1 MAQLLNLKFFLYLC
15 WLGVGSSPL
24 KASRRNVSHNIM
36 NDITYNKF
44 SIEIP
49 HWDFTI
55 IQTPSDKRINSKNVR
70 IDYLTPGVIKKGSQ
84 KEKTLVEEWNSVF
97 PKLDNIRHLKID
109 VYNQDNFDGICKI
122 PNLEKLTITNSNF
135 TNLSSITLLKKL
147 NRFELFRNNKITD
160 IEPLSGLN
168 LEYLKFEEC
177 FNISNYEI
185 IGNLKTLIGLSI
197 NGNWTAPKN
206 LKLNSIK
213 TYENLDELIHL
224 DISFCSLL
232 DKSFDS
238 VLKMEKLKRFD
249 YNGKVDKKTV
259 LKIQNNHKNLCSGS
273 FMD

>member
-1 MAQLLNLKFFLYLC
+1 MLHFRHIFK
-15 WLGVGSSPL
+15 P
-24 KASRRNVSHNIM
+24 RNVSHNIM
-36 NDITYNKF
+36 NEVTYNKF

-55 IQTPSDKRINSKNVR
+55 IQRPSDKRINSTNVR
-70 IDYLTPGVIKKGSQ
+70 IDCLTPGVIKKGSE

-97 PKLDNIRHLKID
+97 PKLDNVRHLKID
-109 VYNQDNFDGICKI
+109 VYNQDVFDGICKI

-249 YNGKVDKKTV
+249 YSGKVEKKIV
-259 LKIQNNHKNLCSGS
+259 LKIQNNHKNLCTGS
-273 FMD
+273 FLD

>member
-1 MAQLLNLKFFLYLC
+1 M
-15 WLGVGSSPL
+15 
-24 KASRRNVSHNIM
+24 
-36 NDITYNKF
+36 
-44 SIEIP
+44 
-49 HWDFTI
+49 
-55 IQTPSDKRINSKNVR
+55 
-70 IDYLTPGVIKKGSQ
+70 
-84 KEKTLVEEWNSVF
+84 EEWNSVF
-97 PKLDNIRHLKID
+97 PKLDNVRRLKID
-109 VYNQDNFDGICKI
+109 VYNQDVFDGICKI

-249 YNGKVDKKTV
+249 YSGKVEKKIV
-259 LKIQNNHKNLCSGS
+259 LKIQNNHKNLCTGS
-273 FMD
+273 FLD